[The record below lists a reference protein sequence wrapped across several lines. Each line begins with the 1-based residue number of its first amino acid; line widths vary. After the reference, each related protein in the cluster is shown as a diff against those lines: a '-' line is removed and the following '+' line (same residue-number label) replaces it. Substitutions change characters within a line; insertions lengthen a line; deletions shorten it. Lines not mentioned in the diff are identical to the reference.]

1 MIATFCSREKLRPLL
16 VLGKSLIVFLY
27 DDFFSLFQATSRAIL
42 GEKAYEYLKK
52 GKQIP
57 DQLLVD
63 ITVDAIR

>member
-1 MIATFCSREKLRPLL
+1 M
-16 VLGKSLIVFLY
+16 VGKTPTVTGFRQIFNCLLY